1 MCFFPFRGS
10 QKGYPQCS
18 AEVGARSFLNPLTW
32 LLLKL
37 SFFSVSSQLYR
48 RIPFGYHPIKLE
60 RDREDYHGPCAR
72 MTRYDT
78 HSHKSRSVPRLSNP
92 ETLKS
97 LNPNDSKALLLA
109 RDVDSD
115 WWPKLCPS
123 VPLVVRGVS
132 LKPRNPTKITLNPMS
147 HTRCRERQNRECL
160 REREGKRER
169 EKRRCPPSRA
179 APMKLP
185 AAAEE
190 LPSAEEDI
198 LWNAEEALQ
207 NLLVD
212 S

>member
-1 MCFFPFRGS
+1 MS
-10 QKGYPQCS
+10 YTVY
-18 AEVGARSFLNPLTW
+18 A
-32 LLLKL
+32 
-37 SFFSVSSQLYR
+37 QLYR

-132 LKPRNPTKITLNPMS
+132 LKPRNPTKITVNPMS
-147 HTRCRERQNRECL
+147 HTRCSERQNRECL
-160 REREGKRER
+160 REREAKRER
-169 EKRRCPPSRA
+169 ERETMPSQHGSPHEVASSSGGTTQCGGKHPVECRGCTAEPVGGLANRRGSRITRR
-179 APMKLP
+179 LP
-185 AAAEE
+185 AAT
-190 LPSAEEDI
+190 
-198 LWNAEEALQ
+198 
-207 NLLVD
+207 LLRGTRD
-212 S
+212 QIRR